1 MRHNGGRM
9 NQIITILEMLPITRG
24 VSEQSIIDAAQLSMP
39 EFLQVPRDSII
50 LSPGQIS
57 DALYVLC
64 EGHAVAYSA
73 DPDKHVL
80 LRTFAPYEIFGI
92 SNLFTDSPFATRIVA
107 KTNCSVLVLH
117 KPFLTYLIDHDST
130 VRYQYIAFL
139 ANKTL
144 YLNQKIS
151 CLTAGS
157 AEQKLA
163 YWLDANASD
172 GVVHMHI
179 PMNALCTMLDI
190 GRASLYRAFDK
201 LEQDGFIIR
210 EQKTVRI
217 LNRDRMLHNYK

>member
-1 MRHNGGRM
+1 MK
-9 NQIITILEMLPITRG
+9 QITQILKKLPITACANDQNI
-24 VSEQSIIDAAQLSMP
+24 VHAAKVSMP
-39 EFLQVPRDSII
+39 EFLQIKRDEVV
-50 LSPGQIS
+50 LSPGQAS

-64 EGHAVAYSA
+64 DGNAAAYSA
-73 DPDKHVL
+73 DEDKQVL

-92 SNLFTDSPFATRIVA
+92 SNLFTDHPFATRIVA
-107 KTNCSVLVLH
+107 KTNCTVLVLQ
-117 KPFLTYLIDHDST
+117 KSFLTYLIDYDSN

-139 ANKTL
+139 AQKTL

-157 AEQKLA
+157 AEQRLA
-163 YWLDANASD
+163 YWLDANAND
-172 GVVHMHI
+172 NVVLMKI

-201 LEQDGFIIR
+201 LEYDGFIIR

-217 LNRDRMLHNYK
+217 LDRDRMLHIYNK